1 MPGPGKGWRQTRSSG
16 MPRFVPR
23 IRTSSLKLLACS
35 LQMGRG
41 GREAT
46 FEELAEGFN
55 ELEFHVFKE
64 TTDVLIFLLEDS

>member
-23 IRTSSLKLLACS
+23 MRTSSLKLLVFS
-35 LQMGRG
+35 LRMGRG
-41 GREAT
+41 GRETA

-64 TTDVLIFLLEDS
+64 ATNVLTFLLEDS